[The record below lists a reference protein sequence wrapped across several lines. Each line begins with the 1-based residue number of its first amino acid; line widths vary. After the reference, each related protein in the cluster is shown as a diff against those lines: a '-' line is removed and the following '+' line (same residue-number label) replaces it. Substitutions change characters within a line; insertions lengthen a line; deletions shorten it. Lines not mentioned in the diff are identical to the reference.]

1 MARRTL
7 LALLPLLLLFGC
19 ARPYE
24 RTAKTL
30 GLPKDAVSA
39 AEGRAVLEGNGHR
52 FEFPAG
58 IRVATVDG
66 TRYYLNHAAGQDELA
81 EADAALLRAAVV
93 DPAPLRPRP
102 AILLDPGHGGKDIGC
117 SVGKNAEH
125 AIAHDVAL
133 AAQALL
139 QAAGCD
145 VRLTRAADQ
154 GPTLQERVDL
164 AAANPPDAY
173 VSIHVNAAANPEAR
187 GVEVYTLPLPGCDG
201 TNANAKAWET
211 PLPGQAHLPQ
221 ATRLALCVQRALL
234 RAPGNPEDRG
244 VRHAHFKVLR
254 DVPAPAI
261 LIETGF
267 VTNAGDRARLASP
280 EGRRT
285 LGFAIALGVLDAFRR

>member
-1 MARRTL
+1 MPRLTPL
-7 LALLPLLLLFGC
+7 FLLPLLILFGC

-24 RTAKTL
+24 RTAETL
-30 GLPKDAVSA
+30 GLPKDAVTVA
-39 AEGRAVLEGNGHR
+39 GERIVLEGGGHR
-52 FEFPAG
+52 FEFPPG

-66 TRYYLNHAAGQDELA
+66 ARYYLNHAAGPDDLA
-81 EADAALLRAAVV
+81 PADASLLRAAVV
-93 DPAPLRPRP
+93 APAPLRPRP

-117 SVGKNAEH
+117 SVGKDAEH
-125 AIAHDVAL
+125 AIAHDIAL
-133 AAQALL
+133 AAQELL
-139 QAAGCD
+139 HAAGCD
-145 VRLTRAADQ
+145 VRLTRTAEQ

-234 RAPGNPEDRG
+234 RTPGHTEDRG

-267 VTNAGDRARLASP
+267 VTNADDRARLASP
-280 EGRRT
+280 EGRRAI
-285 LGFAIALGVLDAFRR
+285 GFAIALGILEAFRR